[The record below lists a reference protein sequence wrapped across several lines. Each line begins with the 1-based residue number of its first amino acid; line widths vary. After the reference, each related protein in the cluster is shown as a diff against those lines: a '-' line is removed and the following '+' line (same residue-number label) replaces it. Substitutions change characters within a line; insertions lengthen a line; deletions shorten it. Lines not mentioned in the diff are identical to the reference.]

1 MRVELARLLR
11 TPMYWMILSVGLLT
25 RGAMAW
31 QDKRWRAGQFWELAA
46 DFWNHFG
53 SVTMGFLVLVVLIRL
68 FSLDRETG
76 TAPVIQST
84 VRGRRALFFR
94 RLTAGT
100 ASAFLG
106 TSILV
111 AGNAILSVLF
121 SPKQPL
127 PAGLGQA
134 LLSPA
139 LTAAVGVV
147 GYFLFSACVCDLM
160 QNQSAAMCV
169 CGVPYGIS
177 YFINVSAISRFAP
190 FWLFRYGFFTE
201 LARGRILTD
210 LPGFWLAWYVVL
222 LSGGF
227 WLSLVKR
234 KERKAL

>member
-1 MRVELARLLR
+1 MRMELVRLLR
-11 TPMYWMILSVGLLT
+11 TPMYWMVLSAGLLS

-31 QDKRWRAGQFWELAA
+31 QDKRWRVEQFWELAS

-68 FSLDRETG
+68 FSQDQG
-76 TAPVIQST
+76 AVPVIQST
-84 VRGRRALFFR
+84 VKGRRELFFR
-94 RLTAGT
+94 RLAAGT
-100 ASAFLG
+100 TSAVLG
-106 TSILV
+106 ASILA
-111 AGNAILSVLF
+111 AGNAVLSVLF
-121 SPKQPL
+121 SPEQPL
-127 PAGLGQA
+127 PTGLGQA

-139 LTAAVGVV
+139 LTAAVGAV
-147 GYFLFSACVCDLM
+147 GYFLFSAFVCDLL

-201 LARGRILTD
+201 LARGRTLTD